1 MLTRRYPERSMTPLR
16 SALDMLFEDP
26 WMRWSEGG
34 GLGQPAID
42 MRETDDAYVIE
53 AEMPGVKPEDV
64 EVTID
69 GRTLVFRGQ
78 FREERETE
86 PQSGRYLVRE
96 RRTGTFTRALTLPGG
111 IDPDRVSSKF
121 ENGELVITLPKAA
134 EARARRI
141 PIGNASDSARRV
153 GPGSEQ
159 SSTQQQSSTQPM
171 TTQESSS
178 R

>member
-26 WMRWSEGG
+26 WMSRWSEGG
-34 GLGQPAID
+34 LAQPSID

-53 AEMPGVKPEDV
+53 AEMPGVKAEDV

-69 GRTLVFRGQ
+69 GRTLVMRGQ
-78 FREERETE
+78 FREERETDD
-86 PQSGRYLVRE
+86 QDGRYLMRE
-96 RRTGTFTRALTLPGG
+96 RRTGTFTRAITLPGG
-111 IDPDRVSSKF
+111 IDADRVSSKF

-141 PIGNASDSARRV
+141 PIGNAGDSARRV
-153 GPGSEQ
+153 GPGPEQ
-159 SSTQQQSSTQPM
+159 SSTQP
-171 TTQESSS
+171 TTQERSS